1 MLGAIHPP
9 LHKLSYIR
17 TNIEAQGLRDSG
29 LQHRWVCSC
38 SLSWVSSY
46 FTLHSNTSYC
56 TCVKRV
62 TLHSNTSYC
71 TCVKRVYHKTF
82 TTELF
87 QPLSPSSRTFRPH
100 MTHLIENTR
109 CTFTTS
115 SNTPSVFQEIEFYQI
130 SVVNKL
136 TFHEYVGKSLKYN
149 QQDATL
155 SGSIYFYKLLYMFQA
170 VPPPII
176 RGTKLYI
183 QRQLLSKQY
192 CCLLLSWMRWN

>member
-1 MLGAIHPP
+1 MLGAIHAL

-46 FTLHSNTSYC
+46 FTLHSNT
-56 TCVKRV
+56 
-62 TLHSNTSYC
+62 NYC

-82 TTELF
+82 TTDMF
-87 QPLSPSSRTFRPH
+87 QPLSHSSRIFPPH

-109 CTFTTS
+109 CTFTIS
-115 SNTPSVFQEIEFYQI
+115 SNTPSLFQEIKFYHI
-130 SVVNKL
+130 SVFNKL
-136 TFHEYVGKSLKYN
+136 TFHECLGISLKYN
-149 QQDATL
+149 QEDARL
-155 SGSIYFYKLLYMFQA
+155 SGSIYFYKLLYMIQA

-183 QRQLLSKQY
+183 QRQVLSKQY
-192 CCLLLSWMRWN
+192 CCLLVSWMRWS